1 MFIVGW
7 TIHLVSV
14 WWTLNQS
21 YFVKICSLH
30 ISNVQNI
37 ISAKL
42 HNGKTGIISYSFQK
56 RIIIKRVWCNCPC
69 KIQMDTN
76 GKCLISQFSYVTGL
90 WIWGENWTLGALGS
104 GEGKST
110 QCQSNPQS
118 RAVRGGVFGRRAR
131 WPAQTSSRPTWW
143 TPSGSAPLPDTAT
156 PDTRALVVPA
166 VWETQRDRVKTGE
179 V

>member
-1 MFIVGW
+1 M
-7 TIHLVSV
+7 
-14 WWTLNQS
+14 
-21 YFVKICSLH
+21 
-30 ISNVQNI
+30 
-37 ISAKL
+37 
-42 HNGKTGIISYSFQK
+42 
-56 RIIIKRVWCNCPC
+56 IKRFWCNWPS

-76 GKCLISQFSYVTGL
+76 GKSLISHFSYATGL
-90 WIWGENWTLGALGS
+90 WIWGENWTLGKLGS

-166 VWETQRDRVKTGE
+166 VRETEGEGEDWWRVKKEMWWVVEENAKRRVWKEERKWVGNWRLLHKHANIITN
-179 V
+179 VQ